1 MRAVVGSASNRSAVG
16 FWLDPLRCVHL
27 QGHVAQGT
35 LHTPV
40 FTLPLGL
47 RPAKDK
53 SFAVALRPNAASAM
67 PLAEANAS
75 VGCRGS
81 VGSVVRVSQAGGVVV
96 DAGSNKWVALDGV
109 SFRAGD

>member
-1 MRAVVGSASNRSAVG
+1 MPAVDAKTIIAQPLQKPQLTNNWVQFSCDAGALLSSGLRKTLTLRVAVGSASNRSAVG

-53 SFAVALRPNAASAM
+53 SFAVA
-67 PLAEANAS
+67 
-75 VGCRGS
+75 
-81 VGSVVRVSQAGGVVV
+81 
-96 DAGSNKWVALDGV
+96 
-109 SFRAGD
+109 

>member
-1 MRAVVGSASNRSAVG
+1 MVGSASNRSAVG

-53 SFAVALRPNAASAM
+53 SFAVA
-67 PLAEANAS
+67 
-75 VGCRGS
+75 
-81 VGSVVRVSQAGGVVV
+81 
-96 DAGSNKWVALDGV
+96 
-109 SFRAGD
+109 